1 MVETRHVRDHYDSI
15 SSDYES
21 HDPTIGKRLRKI
33 LSHVDFSKKTVLDVA
48 GGTGYIGQTIKKMGG
63 TYIDLDISKGMLSAL

>member
-21 HDPTIGKRLRKI
+21 HDPTKEKRVRKI
-33 LSHVDFSKKTVLDVA
+33 LSQTDFRKKTVMDVA
-48 GGTGYIGQTIKKMGG
+48 GGTGYIGENDQANGG
-63 TYIDLDISKGMLSAL
+63 HIH